1 MRDKSF
7 NIAKNV
13 KYDGYQEGLAWMVY
27 KFFDKKS
34 SGNGIKNENMSDQKL
49 AAELRKLIIRKF
61 KKRKVKYPFIDI
73 IWGAAL
79 ADMQLIGT
87 FNKGFRFLLCV
98 IDIYSIYG
106 WIISLKDKKSYHTY
120 QCFSE
125 NFKRI

>member
-1 MRDKSF
+1 
-7 NIAKNV
+7 
-13 KYDGYQEGLAWMVY
+13 MVY

-73 IWGAAL
+73 IWVAAL

-98 IDIYSIYG
+98 INIYSIYG
-106 WIISLKDKKSYHTY
+106 WIISLKDKKKLSHLPML
-120 QCFSE
+120 F
-125 NFKRI
+125 

>member
-13 KYDGYQEGLAWMVY
+13 KYDGCQEGLAWMVY

-61 KKRKVKYPFIDI
+61 KKRKVKSPFIDI
-73 IWGAAL
+73 IWGCCSCWYAVNRY
-79 ADMQLIGT
+79 I
-87 FNKGFRFLLCV
+87 
-98 IDIYSIYG
+98 
-106 WIISLKDKKSYHTY
+106 
-120 QCFSE
+120 
-125 NFKRI
+125 